1 MTELFVK
8 KQQNMIVSPT
18 IKDPNSALP
27 KRTNSTE
34 NMFMM
39 ISQKQKNTMI
49 LEPLQFGKRDAP
61 SEEDEAIGSGLQNR
75 MRRTDYKG
83 FRKDQAKDNSS
94 FLQVTQDGSQSPS
107 KVMRTW
113 SKPVLN

>member
-83 FRKDQAKDNSS
+83 FRNDQAKDNSS
-94 FLQVTQDGSQSPS
+94 FLQVTQDGCQSPS